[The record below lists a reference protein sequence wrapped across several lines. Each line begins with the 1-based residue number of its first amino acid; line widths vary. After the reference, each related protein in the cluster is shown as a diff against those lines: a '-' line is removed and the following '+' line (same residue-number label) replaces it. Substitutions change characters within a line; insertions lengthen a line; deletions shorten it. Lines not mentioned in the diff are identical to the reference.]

1 MKRNIVFYVTRQYM
15 KQNKG
20 RTFTTFA
27 GIVFMV
33 LLMTCVFVGRDT
45 GIQYLQD
52 VASLKNGKWH
62 VSMYDITREEYE
74 TIREMPGVKET
85 ACSAAYGS
93 TVFEASANAERPY
106 LNLKAYSMPC
116 FDWMNI
122 ELSEG
127 RLPENP
133 KEIIVSK
140 SAVEDGSD
148 IAIGDQVEAEFF
160 KRSITGINP
169 EIEESVFPFQGITLK
184 YGETKDVPEDFPYW
198 EDNED
203 FRENRTYTGQKE
215 TFRVVGI
222 MESPSYEQMGAA
234 GYTAITLLEDS
245 RITAMDTFNLSVVL
259 YEEQSILG
267 LITLADEG
275 GYEYDVN
282 DYVLA
287 FNANT
292 TDTTLNLVVQY
303 MTVFFVVLIM
313 AASVLLIYNVFNMSF
328 QERSRY
334 LGMLCSVGATG
345 RQKRSSIFYEA
356 FFLLI
361 FALPTGIL
369 LGIGVIRLAM
379 AAFRPFIGSF
389 MGYFRGGIDSLVP
402 IDPAVIKVSWENL
415 AAVLLASIVTVLV
428 SAWLPARKIG
438 KIGPVECIRGNTSK
452 RSRQYRMNI
461 PFIHAFGAEG
471 MLAKN
476 MLLRRNKKARSVGA
490 AAAVFMVVLIVTIFG
505 SDAIHRIISVKI
517 EQVEMSLNQDR
528 YDYVLYSNESK
539 FEALKEEIAKD
550 RGVEYAV
557 EWRAGMFVGRVPA
570 DVYGT
575 HDWDSLHSLYN
586 LYYHRELSEEEFR
599 EESAFWTSDNM
610 TVNVLSVDS
619 DTLREMAGKI
629 GADPEKLLD
638 SEQLSAIVLSTGNL
652 STSSYRISEM
662 QPERYRMFRISRMTD
677 LKEGDTIP
685 LELYSS
691 SEEKEVEMN
700 LEIAGFA
707 DSNQLQDYVDFSY
720 NNYMWLI
727 VNEAAGTRM
736 AEILRAEGD
745 YGGPMDRML
754 LIRMNGEPTDIIDQ
768 VQKASEQ
775 DDAIYGITETGG
787 EFTLVNAISGIVD
800 VMLASFVALTS
811 VICLLNLFNS
821 IRGWR
826 LESRQEFAVLRSVG
840 MAGGQM
846 KKMLLYEC
854 LGIFLWALL
863 MAGVFSGI
871 LISGVR
877 FGLVRIFGNL
887 ELPTPW
893 IGVAGAAVLVGIVLT
908 GLALYGFRKGR
919 HEDLFE
925 EIRRE
930 SV

>member
-245 RITAMDTFNLSVVL
+245 RITAMDTFNLSVIL

-313 AASVLLIYNVFNMSF
+313 AASVLLIYNVFNM
-328 QERSRY
+328 
-334 LGMLCSVGATG
+334 
-345 RQKRSSIFYEA
+345 
-356 FFLLI
+356 
-361 FALPTGIL
+361 
-369 LGIGVIRLAM
+369 
-379 AAFRPFIGSF
+379 
-389 MGYFRGGIDSLVP
+389 
-402 IDPAVIKVSWENL
+402 
-415 AAVLLASIVTVLV
+415 VL
-428 SAWLPARKIG
+428 K
-438 KIGPVECIRGNTSK
+438 
-452 RSRQYRMNI
+452 QY
-461 PFIHAFGAEG
+461 
-471 MLAKN
+471 
-476 MLLRRNKKARSVGA
+476 
-490 AAAVFMVVLIVTIFG
+490 
-505 SDAIHRIISVKI
+505 
-517 EQVEMSLNQDR
+517 
-528 YDYVLYSNESK
+528 
-539 FEALKEEIAKD
+539 
-550 RGVEYAV
+550 
-557 EWRAGMFVGRVPA
+557 
-570 DVYGT
+570 
-575 HDWDSLHSLYN
+575 
-586 LYYHRELSEEEFR
+586 
-599 EESAFWTSDNM
+599 
-610 TVNVLSVDS
+610 
-619 DTLREMAGKI
+619 
-629 GADPEKLLD
+629 
-638 SEQLSAIVLSTGNL
+638 
-652 STSSYRISEM
+652 
-662 QPERYRMFRISRMTD
+662 
-677 LKEGDTIP
+677 
-685 LELYSS
+685 
-691 SEEKEVEMN
+691 
-700 LEIAGFA
+700 
-707 DSNQLQDYVDFSY
+707 
-720 NNYMWLI
+720 
-727 VNEAAGTRM
+727 
-736 AEILRAEGD
+736 
-745 YGGPMDRML
+745 
-754 LIRMNGEPTDIIDQ
+754 
-768 VQKASEQ
+768 
-775 DDAIYGITETGG
+775 
-787 EFTLVNAISGIVD
+787 
-800 VMLASFVALTS
+800 
-811 VICLLNLFNS
+811 
-821 IRGWR
+821 
-826 LESRQEFAVLRSVG
+826 
-840 MAGGQM
+840 
-846 KKMLLYEC
+846 
-854 LGIFLWALL
+854 
-863 MAGVFSGI
+863 
-871 LISGVR
+871 
-877 FGLVRIFGNL
+877 
-887 ELPTPW
+887 
-893 IGVAGAAVLVGIVLT
+893 
-908 GLALYGFRKGR
+908 
-919 HEDLFE
+919 
-925 EIRRE
+925 
-930 SV
+930 